1 MEVLGQVFSV
11 ARTIYNL
18 CDKASSNKKQC
29 GRLKTRIRI
38 LLKTAETLEKQ
49 PDKSVALLAVV
60 EDLVTTLENAKCWVM
75 KYSHHAWWKQVLKSN
90 SIKGEFELLNDCL
103 GDAAI
108 QISVLLAAEHK
119 EKLDQFFKENTR
131 KQQNAKDME
140 DDLKELS
147 TSLNS
152 HATEMKDKMD
162 KMTAIHLA
170 CSPPKWNIIE
180 IRVTDLKRG
189 VLFLE
194 QPTHYLYRGELH
206 QSPVAI
212 KVFKDQNVQNEEFI
226 RKTFLSES
234 QTMKKFECLNI
245 LRLYGICIDNSG
257 PETCYSLVTE
267 LCEKGTLRELLQ
279 NEPDLPW
286 NQRVLMALDTARALY
301 RLHQT
306 EEKAILHGNLSSFK
320 YLVDGT
326 YCVKLSGFELSKTET
341 SIRRTPNVATRKKNR
356 VLEYMAP
363 ETWQDIN
370 AYDKRSEIY
379 SLGVVM
385 YEIATGKP
393 PFHCLEVTADNLVE
407 MQEKWWAS
415 LDNDFPSSCPNM
427 FRDLIKRLLQKNPKD
442 RPFARVTVDLLL
454 HYLNQQTAEQ
464 CDQDAMA

>member
-1 MEVLGQVFSV
+1 MEVLGEVFNI

-29 GRLKTRIRI
+29 SRLKTRIRI

-49 PDKSVALLAVV
+49 PDKSVALLAVL
-60 EDLVTTLENAKCWVM
+60 EDLVTTLENAKCWVE
-75 KYSHHAWWKQVLKSN
+75 KYSDHAWWKQVLKSN

-108 QISVLLAAEHK
+108 QISVLLAAEQKDMLHR
-119 EKLDQFFKENTR
+119 FFKENTR

-140 DDLKELS
+140 EDLKELS

-152 HATEMKDKMD
+152 
-162 KMTAIHLA
+162 
-170 CSPPKWNIIE
+170 SPTKWNIIE

-189 VLFLE
+189 VLLLE

-279 NEPDLPW
+279 IEPDLPW
-286 NQRVLMALDTARALY
+286 NQRVHMALDTARALY

-393 PFHCLEVTADNLVE
+393 PFHGLEVTADNLVE

-415 LDNDFPSSCPNM
+415 LDNDFPSSCPDM

-442 RPFARVTVDLLL
+442 RPSARVTVDLLL
-454 HYLNQQTAEQ
+454 HYLNQQTPE
-464 CDQDAMA
+464 